1 MTPVTQRPGR
11 AAARTAPAVV
21 IPSDPE
27 MEVTN
32 NSPSEYRDW
41 AGLMPELVSKIGD
54 HLVLDDMAE
63 YIRMRAVCKPW
74 RNTTEDPIYLQPRYF
89 PRNWLLLDG
98 ELLRDDG
105 EREGFMNVRT
115 GAVIRIRLP
124 TPREYTHHGNAEGL
138 LILHH
143 HFTDKVRLLNP
154 LTLRFNDLPTMASMY
169 DQLVRHCIAKSP
181 DERFFEDSIK
191 AAGIVVNADEQGR
204 ALSLGSVVLSVVT
217 GKCTGLA
224 CAEPGDK
231 HWRPVDDMGCPCKNK
246 GNLPLIEGGGL
257 SVRGRFYLPSRA
269 GDVFT
274 VVIEANPHIEY
285 VARMKADTVHGSID
299 ESSYLVPSLDDNT
312 DCEMLLLRSFRLP
325 DGKHGS
331 SMFAVDLRNGSLTT
345 HNPSAITIFLPSV
358 TLRCSELQRRVYYSE
373 HWMKILLRGDYIGRF
388 TARGA

>member
-1 MTPVTQRPGR
+1 MTSVTKVPCR
-11 AAARTAPAVV
+11 AAAGTAPTAVN
-21 IPSDPE
+21 PSGPE
-27 MEVTN
+27 MEVAN

-41 AGLMPELVSKIGD
+41 AGLMSELVSKIGD

-74 RNTTEDPIYLQPRYF
+74 RNTTEDPIHLEPRYF
-89 PRNWLLLDG
+89 PRNWLLLAG

-105 EREGFMNVRT
+105 EPERFMNVRT

-138 LILHH
+138 LVLHH

-154 LTLRFNDLPTMASMY
+154 LTLRFDDLPTMASMY
-169 DQLVRHCIAKSP
+169 DQLVRPCIAKSP

-191 AAGIVVNADEQGR
+191 AAGIVIDADEQGR
-204 ALSLGSVVLSVVT
+204 ALSLGSVVLSLVT
-217 GKCTGLA
+217 GKCTGLV

-274 VVIEANPHIEY
+274 VVVEASPHIEY
-285 VARMKADTVHGSID
+285 VARMKADMVHGSID
-299 ESSYLVPSLDDNT
+299 EGSYLVPSLDDNT
-312 DCEMLLLRSFRLP
+312 DCEMLLLRSFTLP
-325 DGKHGS
+325 DGKHDGL
-331 SMFAVDLRNGSLTT
+331 MFAVDLCNRSLST
-345 HNPSAITIFLPSV
+345 HNPSAITVFLPSV
-358 TLRCSELQRRVYYSE
+358 TLRCSEFHKRVYFSE
-373 HWMKILLRGDYIGRF
+373 GCIKNLLRGDYIGRF
-388 TARGA
+388 TARRA